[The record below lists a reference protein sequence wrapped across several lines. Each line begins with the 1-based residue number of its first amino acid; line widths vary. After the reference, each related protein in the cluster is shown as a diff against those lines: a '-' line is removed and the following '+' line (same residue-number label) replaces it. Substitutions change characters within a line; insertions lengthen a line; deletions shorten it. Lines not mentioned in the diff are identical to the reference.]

1 MGAPLTEFVIETVI
15 RDGIGFIRAN
25 PNVLDDIFSKFT
37 ATWFNTQYGVNHIEK
52 LKTFIVQ
59 NQVKIVH
66 SFAQV
71 PTNTPCISIQI
82 IKSSETPKLQQ
93 FSNDYEDVDTP
104 IDPIVKVANVQPL
117 TFDVVTGKLQI
128 DPGVDLG
135 PVFPGMIFVDSLG
148 AEFEIQSGN
157 SNLAGNK
164 FISLPRSGNVPELT
178 APGEII
184 SSIRRQRIERRM
196 IRLEETI
203 SLGVHARNDVHIAKY
218 LYYLLTYI
226 LKSRMDSLIQRGIH
240 LDFGVGGVFDRAD
253 EYQGENVFSRFM
265 EVNCITEFDWDQE
278 QVSLIDNFDL
288 TIRAPDGTTPT
299 STTVV
304 KPKDD

>member
-15 RDGIGFIRAN
+15 RDGIGFLRAN
-25 PNVLDDIFSKFT
+25 PAVLEDIFSKFT
-37 ATWFNTQYGVNHIEK
+37 ATWFNTQYGDPHITK
-52 LKTFIVQ
+52 LKTFIQQ

-82 IKSSETPKLQQ
+82 TKSSETPRLQQ
-93 FSNDYEDVDTP
+93 FSNDFEEVDTE
-104 IDPIVKVANVQPL
+104 IDPIVRVANVQPISY
-117 TFDVVTGKLQI
+117 DAVTGKLQV
-128 DPGVDLG
+128 DPGVNLG
-135 PVFPGMIFVDSLG
+135 PVFPGMIFVDADG
-148 AEFEIQSGN
+148 VEFTIGSGN

-164 FISLPRSGNVPELT
+164 YINIGRDGNAPNLVD
-178 APGEII
+178 PGEII
-184 SSIRRQRIERRM
+184 SSIRVQRIARRM

-226 LKSRMDSLIQRGIH
+226 LKSRMDSLIERGIH
-240 LDFGVGGVFDRAD
+240 LDFGVGGIFDRAD

-265 EVNCITEFDWDQE
+265 EVNCITEFDWNQE

-288 TIRAPDGTTPT
+288 TMRAPDGITPT

-304 KPKDD
+304 KPKDE